1 MTLDIIKA
9 VTKAEQDAEKVIE
22 DSILRSQDI
31 ISNAEKEKYK
41 ILENGIKE
49 GEREAAEIMKDMETA
64 AQREVEK
71 IYLKAEEEGE
81 SIKKATNPKIDN
93 AVDFVIEKV
102 VKNHGN
108 S

>member
-1 MTLDIIKA
+1 
-9 VTKAEQDAEKVIE
+9 
-22 DSILRSQDI
+22 
-31 ISNAEKEKYK
+31 
-41 ILENGIKE
+41 
-49 GEREAAEIMKDMETA
+49 
-64 AQREVEK
+64 VEK